1 MRALALLL
9 ALALG
14 TAVLTGCESTFDKA
28 ERARAAAGDI
38 EQVTA
43 VDMQAMAGVTAEPLA
58 VIPSADGMT
67 AAVVV
72 KVTAPAGT
80 SLLWA
85 PIEVKVLDAAGTEI
99 GTNNIAGA
107 LPILIHLPSAAGGAT
122 AYYVNDQ
129 ILISGTPA
137 SATAIVAGESFAGT
151 LLGDLTTT
159 PVQVTADPSFGD
171 TWTTTVTNSTSV
183 RQEQIVVQV
192 IVRDGD
198 TIVGAGTANIDG
210 LDPGASVD
218 VTGYFI
224 GSSKGTIEL
233 FAPSSNADGGAGAP
247 NPAAADGATTDAGS
261 SSVPATDTSSSEV
274 PTMTL
279 QVG

>member
-1 MRALALLL
+1 MRLLVVFV

-14 TAVLTGCESTFDKA
+14 TALLAGCESTFDKA
-28 ERARAAAGDI
+28 ARARAEAGDI
-38 EQVTA
+38 AQVTA
-43 VDMQAMAGVTAEPLA
+43 VDMQEMNGVTAEPLA

-72 KVTAPAGT
+72 KITAAPGT
-80 SLLWA
+80 SVLWA
-85 PIEVKVLDAAGTEI
+85 PIEVKVLDAAGEEI
-99 GTNNIAGA
+99 GTNNIPGA
-107 LPILIHLPSAAGGAT
+107 LPILIHLPSAAAGGA

-137 SATAIVAGESFAGT
+137 SATAIVAGEPFAGT
-151 LLGDLTTT
+151 LLGDLQTT
-159 PVQVTADPSFGD
+159 PVEVTADPSFGD
-171 TWTTTVTNSTSV
+171 TWTTTVTNTTAV
-183 RQEQIVVQV
+183 RQEQVVVQV

-198 TIVGAGTANIDG
+198 KIVGAGTSIIEG
-210 LDPGASVD
+210 LEPGASAD

-224 GSSKGTIEL
+224 GSSKGEIEL
-233 FAPSSNADGGAGAP
+233 FAPSSNAEGGAGAP
-247 NPAAADGATTDAGS
+247 VAGAVDGASTDTGS
-261 SSVPATDTSSSEV
+261 SDVAPTETSSEV